1 MGVLTIKEPI
11 LEITSSGASTRYYIV
26 TKRRIYEYDG
36 TTQRKIYDLPS
47 IPRSKM
53 HLGVN
58 GWGIVCEHHIRTSG
72 ITIPHGIH
80 FKEEETIRFV
90 DERTVECSET
100 PSSTGTV
107 SVIGFTPNTP
117 ALYTK
122 TPYVWQIRPYSK
134 QLAREFKLSLAP
146 FASVKKDAPVLTVSN
161 GACGH
166 ILPEETFLN
175 ATQYGILT
183 SRGKEAIRIYMRT
196 ANGLEKK
203 MVLQLYGTAKKQRVF
218 GTIPD
223 RDTYVVGWN
232 EENHGHWQ
240 IVHLVPFRK
249 RVKGIVFTFTII
261 MVTIFLVCLILGI

>member
-11 LEITSSGASTRYYIV
+11 LEITSSGANTRYFVV
-26 TKRRIYEYDG
+26 TKRHVYEYDG
-36 TTQRKIYDLPS
+36 AAQQKMYDLPS
-47 IPRSKM
+47 IPCSKL

-80 FKEEETIRFV
+80 FKENETIRFV

-107 SVIGFTPNTP
+107 SVIGFTTDAP

-134 QLAREFKLSLAP
+134 QLARELKLSLAP
-146 FASVKKDAPVLTVSN
+146 FASVKKDALVLTVSN
-161 GACGH
+161 GMCGH

-175 ATQYGILT
+175 ATQYGVLT
-183 SRGKEAIRIYMRT
+183 CRGKETIRIYMRT

-203 MVLQLYGTAKKQRVF
+203 LVLQLYGTTKKQRVF

-223 RDTYVVGWN
+223 RDTYVIGWN
-232 EENHGHWQ
+232 EENCGHWQ
-240 IVHLVPFRK
+240 IVQLVSFRK
-249 RVKGIVFTFTII
+249 RAKGVIFTFSII
-261 MVTIFLVCLILGI
+261 MITIFLVCLILGI

>member
-1 MGVLTIKEPI
+1 MGILTIKESI

-36 TTQRKIYDLPS
+36 TTQQKMYDLPS
-47 IPRSKM
+47 TPRSKM

-72 ITIPHGIH
+72 ITISHGIR
-80 FKEEETIRFV
+80 FREDETIRFV

-107 SVIGFTPNTP
+107 SVVNFTTEAS
-117 ALYTK
+117 ALHTK

-146 FASVKKDAPVLTVSN
+146 FANVKKDAPVLTVSN

-166 ILPEETFLN
+166 ILPNETFLS
-175 ATQYGILT
+175 ATQYGVLT
-183 SRGKEAIRIYMRT
+183 SSGKETIRINART

-203 MVLQLYGTAKKQRVF
+203 LVLQLYGVAKKQRVF

-240 IVHLVPFRK
+240 IVQLVPFRK
-249 RVKGIVFTFTII
+249 RVKGIVFTFAII